1 MAYREEEL
9 ESAILNYVDR
19 MDLAA
24 LMQYVID
31 DMWAYYADADSEA
44 VDQMIEDYGDD

>member
-1 MAYREEEL
+1 MAYREDEL
-9 ESAILNYVDR
+9 EKAILNCVDR
-19 MDLAA
+19 MDLAT

-31 DMWAYYADADSEA
+31 DLWAYYADADSEA